1 MHPKFTA
8 FSGKKINVFN
18 LKLTRRFTLL
28 IFCFHA
34 AELLFSISS
43 VYWIHVF
50 LVRERDTAETVRGP
64 FVQFWARGRG
74 ILPWFRTRPQ
84 AWRFIYESNYWVPY
98 STMYNMYVYIISL
111 VIRWT
116 LRKCLLTIFNA
127 IDFCL
132 IPCTASVPPLIGFTD
147 YTWTFIKSIKSIFV
161 FS

>member
-50 LVRERDTAETVRGP
+50 LVRERDTAGTVRGP

-74 ILPWFRTRPQ
+74 ILLWFRTRPQ
-84 AWRFIYESNYWVPY
+84 AWRFIYESTPY
-98 STMYNMYVYIISL
+98 STIYNMYVYIISL

-116 LRKCLLTIFNA
+116 LRKCLLTIFNT
-127 IDFCL
+127 IDFSL
-132 IPCTASVPPLIGFTD
+132 ISCTTSVPSLIGFTD
-147 YTWTFIKSIKSIFV
+147 YT
-161 FS
+161 

>member
-1 MHPKFTA
+1 MYIYTYNESIRTRKWESGIAQIIREKFLRFSGCFPRGLFMHPKFTA

-50 LVRERDTAETVRGP
+50 LVKERDTAGTVRGP

-74 ILPWFRTRPQ
+74 IL
-84 AWRFIYESNYWVPY
+84 
-98 STMYNMYVYIISL
+98 L
-111 VIRWT
+111 
-116 LRKCLLTIFNA
+116 
-127 IDFCL
+127 
-132 IPCTASVPPLIGFTD
+132 
-147 YTWTFIKSIKSIFV
+147 
-161 FS
+161 